1 MGGVLILL
9 MLWTAPLGA
18 QKRPPAP
25 KSVPVPKAWP
35 IGTLS
40 VKGNRNYSEQQI
52 LAVAGLRVG
61 QLAGP
66 RDFEAARDRLAATGV
81 FESIDFRFGPGADQ
95 KGYAVSFQ
103 VVEVAP
109 LFAVRFEDL
118 GPPQQFEE
126 LLKRTDPLFGPR
138 IPATQQMLDRY
149 ARAIEEF
156 LAASNRKEKVA
167 GKVSAEPG
175 EGPAV
180 VFRPAASPPAVALV
194 RFTNNEVIPTTM
206 LQNKMNAVAVGV
218 PYKEARFRQ
227 LLDTSIRPLY
237 EARGRIRVSFPQIQ
251 TEKAK
256 DVNGLLVTVK
266 VEEGPSYT
274 VGEIRLDS
282 PLLPPEELKKA
293 GDIRSGDLA
302 NFDQIHAGVARM
314 EQRHRREGYMR
325 VGSRLD
331 RSLHDDRKSVD
342 LAIHFDPGP
351 QYSFGKLTIEGLDI
365 HAEAAVRK
373 LWALKEGARFN
384 ADYPDYFLERIREDS
399 LFENLGKTRALLDQ
413 NDEARAVE
421 VKLVFGAAPPAPRE
435 RPRREPD

>member
-66 RDFEAARDRLAATGV
+66 RDFEAARDRLASTGV
-81 FESIDFRFGPGADQ
+81 FESIDFRFGPAADQ

-126 LLKRTDPLFGPR
+126 LLKRTDPLFGSR
-138 IPATQQMLDRY
+138 IPATQQILDRY
-149 ARAIEEF
+149 TRAIEEF
-156 LAASNRKEKVA
+156 LAANNRKEKVA

-175 EGPAV
+175 EEPAV

-194 RFTNNEVIPTTM
+194 RFTNNEVIPATT
-206 LQNKMNAVAVGV
+206 LQNKMNAVAVGM

-274 VGEIRLDS
+274 VGEVRLDS
-282 PLLPPEELKKA
+282 PLVPPEELKKA
-293 GDIRSGDLA
+293 GDVRSGDLA
-302 NFDQIHAGVARM
+302 NFEQIHAGVARM
-314 EQRHRREGYMR
+314 EQRYRREGYMR

-331 RSLHDDRKSVD
+331 RTLQDDRKRVD
-342 LAIHFDPGP
+342 LTIHFDPGP
-351 QYSFGKLTIEGLDI
+351 QYAFGKLTIEGLDI

-413 NDEARAVE
+413 NDEARTVE

-435 RPRREPD
+435 RSRREPD

>member
-1 MGGVLILL
+1 MLWLLILL
-9 MLWTAPLGA
+9 LFWGLPGNA
-18 QKRPPAP
+18 QKRTPGLKTAPA
-25 KSVPVPKAWP
+25 PKAWP
-35 IGTLS
+35 IESLTIT
-40 VKGNRNYSEQQI
+40 GNRNYSEQQL
-52 LAVAGLRVG
+52 LAVAGLKVG
-61 QLAGP
+61 QSAGP
-66 RDFEAARDRLAATGV
+66 KDFEAARDRLAATGV
-81 FESIDFRFGPGADQ
+81 FESIDFRFGPAPDQ

-126 LLKRTDPLFGPR
+126 LLKRTDPLFGSR
-138 IPATQQMLDRY
+138 IPATQQILDRY

-156 LAASNRKEKVA
+156 LAANNRKEKVA

-175 EGPAV
+175 EEPAV

-194 RFTNNEVIPTTM
+194 KFTNNEVIPTIT
-206 LQNKMNAVAVGV
+206 LQNKMNTVAVGM

-274 VGEIRLDS
+274 VGEVRLDS
-282 PLLPPEELKKA
+282 PLVPPEELKKA
-293 GDIRSGDLA
+293 GDVRSGDLA
-302 NFDQIHAGVARM
+302 NFEQIHAGVARM
-314 EQRHRREGYMR
+314 EQRYRREGYMR
-325 VGSRLD
+325 VASRLD
-331 RSLHDDRKSVD
+331 RTLHDDRKAVD

-413 NDEARAVE
+413 NDEACTVE
-421 VKLVFGAAPPAPRE
+421 VKLVFGAAPPTPRE

>member
-1 MGGVLILL
+1 
-9 MLWTAPLGA
+9 
-18 QKRPPAP
+18 
-25 KSVPVPKAWP
+25 
-35 IGTLS
+35 
-40 VKGNRNYSEQQI
+40 
-52 LAVAGLRVG
+52 
-61 QLAGP
+61 
-66 RDFEAARDRLAATGV
+66 
-81 FESIDFRFGPGADQ
+81 
-95 KGYAVSFQ
+95 

-109 LFAVRFEDL
+109 LFPVRFEDL

-138 IPATQQMLDRY
+138 IPATQQILDRY

-175 EGPAV
+175 EEPAV
-180 VFRPAASPPAVALV
+180 VFRPAASPPVVALV
-194 RFTNNEVIPTTM
+194 RFTSNEVIPATT
-206 LQNKMNAVAVGV
+206 LQNKMNAVAVGI

-274 VGEIRLDS
+274 VGEVRLDS
-282 PLLPPEELKKA
+282 PLVPPEELKKA

-302 NFDQIHAGVARM
+302 NFEQILAGVARM
-314 EQRHRREGYMR
+314 EQRYRREGYMR

-331 RSLHDDRKSVD
+331 RTLHDDRKTVD

-351 QYSFGKLTIEGLDI
+351 QYAFGKLTIEGLDI

-399 LFENLGKTRALLDQ
+399 LFENLGKTRAVLDQ
-413 NDEARAVE
+413 NDEARTVE